1 MGITNTAGSQSDKK
15 FGKYKNFLV
24 KTLSSCAIIRLTFLE
39 GKTEMEGNLTEF
51 LLQFIALAT
60 AGGFGYCIYKMNNDT
75 SKDRE
80 VE

>member
-1 MGITNTAGSQSDKK
+1 MGITNTAESQSDKK
-15 FGKYKNFLV
+15 CGKYKNFLV

-39 GKTEMEGNLTEF
+39 GEMEGNLTEF

>member
-1 MGITNTAGSQSDKK
+1 
-15 FGKYKNFLV
+15 
-24 KTLSSCAIIRLTFLE
+24 
-39 GKTEMEGNLTEF
+39 MEANLTEF

-80 VE
+80 AE